1 MDYYKR
7 TDEYA
12 GPFERA
18 FLKAAIRF
26 SRRNGLDFW
35 FSSAPV
41 ECFIEIATGKR
52 EITLTLKAEYL
63 KMNETIIWGKFLAR
77 YANSKLSPDE
87 KLTFDDAFFQ
97 TDADNKVCLCITAVR
112 GAE

>member
-1 MDYYKR
+1 MDNYKR

-12 GPFERA
+12 GPFEMA
-18 FLKAAIRF
+18 FLKAVIRF
-26 SRRNGLDFW
+26 SKRNGLDFW
-35 FSSAPV
+35 FSATTV
-41 ECFIEIATGKR
+41 ECFLDTDTGKR

-77 YANSKLSPDE
+77 YANSKLSPNE

-97 TDADNKVCLCITAVR
+97 TDADNKVCLGITAVR
-112 GAE
+112 GAK